1 MLNKIGT
8 LIVVGRKEKEKDKNK
23 KQWSTLPKKNLKKK
37 REKERKAT
45 KEKDWIK
52 TYPADKG
59 LNQDQWWQQ
68 LQLDPFQSD

>member
-8 LIVVGRKEKEKDKNK
+8 LIVVGRKEKEKNKNK
-23 KQWSTLPKKNLKKK
+23 KQWSILPKKIKK

>member
-45 KEKDWIK
+45 KEKDWIN
-52 TYPADKG
+52 TYLADKG

-68 LQLDPFQSD
+68 PQLDPFQSD